1 MKATWLLLV
10 AMLFF
15 GACAKTTATMPN
27 NLAQVNVE
35 NSDDLAYL
43 EAFDALNRG
52 DEEVAFEKF
61 FALYKKT
68 GSLICAKEALKL
80 AFVLRNDKLDLLVQV
95 ARKQMSKDSDVL
107 RILAGYELQNLKI
120 ANAKKII
127 KKLVA
132 MEPNLAV
139 NYSILG
145 TIYVL
150 EDSKDLAL
158 FAFKK
163 AYSLEPSEINLLKLV
178 DMLANVL
185 NRQKEA
191 ISFAS
196 DWVSKYG
203 CTKQTCLV
211 LLGLYAANEDSTNMA
226 AVYSML
232 YDSFG
237 GENFL
242 RDGLSVLLFK
252 RDFAGARALLE
263 KYRFDDG
270 VLMELYSQLGLF

>member
-10 AMLFF
+10 VVLFF

-35 NSDDLAYL
+35 NSDDLAFL

-120 ANAKKII
+120 ANAKKIV
-127 KKLVA
+127 KKLVV
-132 MEPNLAV
+132 MEPNSAV

-163 AYSLEPSEINLLKLV
+163 A
-178 DMLANVL
+178 
-185 NRQKEA
+185 
-191 ISFAS
+191 
-196 DWVSKYG
+196 
-203 CTKQTCLV
+203 
-211 LLGLYAANEDSTNMA
+211 
-226 AVYSML
+226 
-232 YDSFG
+232 
-237 GENFL
+237 
-242 RDGLSVLLFK
+242 
-252 RDFAGARALLE
+252 
-263 KYRFDDG
+263 
-270 VLMELYSQLGLF
+270 